1 MTVEKVKIA
10 IIGLGRIARTHIDAI
25 EHFPEL
31 CELTAVVDIKED
43 LAKSY
48 GEEFNVPYYTSV
60 EKCLE
65 DPNVDAVVICLQHD
79 LHEPISVQASNAG
92 KHVLVEKVMAT
103 SVEEGLSMV
112 EAAKNNNKKLMV
124 AQSRRYFQA
133 FHEARKHFHKIGK
146 ITNSLYNFTCFF
158 DKDIAPQWWQS
169 KEATGGLAYPMLG
182 SHAIDITLW
191 MLDDRDPVSVFASG
205 VSNNP
210 DFEGHDDITI
220 IIGFNDGTQA
230 TCFLGTNNRYPK
242 HEGHLIGKEG
252 SIFWS
257 QTGDHVGLIGTA
269 DTDLIVNGERIMTG
283 ESIPHNFA
291 IQMKEFVDSIIEDRE
306 PLTSGEKI
314 ITQLRI
320 IEAAQRSA
328 VEKRVIMLEDSF
340 TTVK

>member
-1 MTVEKVKIA
+1 MNKVKIA
-10 IIGLGRIARTHIDAI
+10 IIGLGRIARTHIDSI
-25 EHFPEL
+25 KHWPES
-31 CELTAVVDIKED
+31 CELAAVVDINED

-48 GEEFNVPYYTSV
+48 SNEFNVPYYTSV
-60 EKCLE
+60 EEALE
-65 DPNVDAVVICLQHD
+65 DPNIDAVVICLPHN
-79 LHEPISVQASNAG
+79 LHEPITVQACNAG

-103 SVEEGLSMV
+103 SVVEGQSMV
-112 EAAKNNNKKLMV
+112 DSAKKNKVKLMV

-133 FHEARKHFHKIGK
+133 FHEARKHFDQIGK

-158 DKDIAPQWWQS
+158 DKDIAPVWWKS

-191 MLDDRDPVSVFASG
+191 MLDDREPVTVFAQG
-205 VSNNP
+205 ASNNP
-210 DFEGHDDITI
+210 DFEGDDDITI

-230 TCFLGTNNRYPK
+230 TCFLGLNNRYPK
-242 HEGHLIGKEG
+242 HEGHLIGEKG

-269 DTDLIVNGERIMTG
+269 DTELVVNGEKIMSG
-283 ESIPHNFA
+283 ASNPHNFA
-291 IQMKEFVDSIIEDRE
+291 IQMKEFVDSVIEDRE

-314 ITQLRI
+314 ITQLKI

-328 VEKRVIMLEDSF
+328 AEKQLIILENSMSA
-340 TTVK
+340 VN